1 MSILRRFLALLVA
14 ATVAGNA
21 SAWVTEGA
29 GWVWPHGTTLSMQ
42 KDFGAKANLPG
53 ATWNALADNA
63 IAEWNANMAQLQ
75 LTSTVGGVTVGQ
87 EQDDINQMFFSNTV
101 YGDAFG
107 AGTVGVA
114 IFWGNGTYIVEGDI
128 VFNSGTT
135 WTTGLFQTVA
145 LHELGHVLGL
155 GHPDEDGQTV
165 SAVMNS
171 HVSIDHLSADDI
183 AGIQSL
189 YNAPAVVPAAAAITT
204 QPVAVSVAV
213 GGTATFT
220 VAATGEPS
228 PTYQWRKNTVAIEGA
243 TATSLTLSPVRASDA
258 ANYSVS
264 VSNTGGSVT
273 SVAVA
278 LTVTGVVTI
287 VTPPAPQTVTVGA
300 TATFSV
306 SASGSPAPNSWQWKR
321 NGTAIG
327 GATASTLTL
336 PNVQISAAGDYS
348 VTVSNGID
356 TVTSASA
363 ALTVNL
369 ADSAPTI
376 TAPPTAQSVDEGR
389 AATFSVTAT
398 GKPAPSYQ
406 WLKNGNAITGATTA
420 TLTFATAR
428 TSDAGNYSVRVANYL
443 GNVTS
448 PPVALTVNTFAPT
461 ITTQPAPQ
469 RGEIGGT
476 VAFSVTATGAPFPSY
491 QWQKDGNTIVGATLS
506 TLTLT
511 SIQTSSAG
519 NYRVVVTNSAGS
531 VTSNAAALTVNTYA
545 PTITAQPASRNVN
558 AGASATF
565 SVTATG
571 SPVPTY
577 QWQKDG
583 TDIAGATNASRA
595 LANVQLSSAGNY
607 RVHVTNSA
615 GSLFS
620 EVAVLTVNSIPVI
633 TTQPVSQ
640 TATAGTTVTFTVAA
654 TQSPVPTYQWQKDL
668 TDLAGATQATLTLA
682 SVQTGDAGSYRV
694 MVTNTLGTT
703 TSVLALLTVTAAP
716 TPPVITA
723 QPESQIVNAGST
735 ATLYVLATGTDLT
748 YQWRKAGVAIA
759 GATQFSLSLRTIQPE
774 AAGSYSVVVTNTAG
788 SATSR
793 EATITVHTVPAI
805 TQAPIAQSVEIGDT
819 ATFTVA
825 ATGSPV
831 PTYQWQKNRV
841 AIAGATQATLTLT
854 NVQSTAA
861 GNYRVVVTNAAG
873 SATSAEVALTVSNPP
888 KVTTQP
894 QPLGGVAS
902 TTGSLAVAATGATG
916 YQWFKGGVAVPGATG
931 PTLAFPALGS
941 ADTGIYDCAVTGLSG
956 ETLSAPGVV
965 GIVPAAGERTAGSV
979 STRPEWQDIHHPNG
993 ATYDQFLLSGAAGT
1007 FTAGQGKI
1015 ARLSYLDENDSIV
1028 QVEMSGAGAITVVLA
1043 NPAGPMAPTLYNQ
1056 SGVQYMKGKAT
1067 VILAG
1072 ADATTH
1078 FTIYSV
1084 GTATN
1089 PGVTRPDVTYAGWA
1103 NVAAAGI
1110 LSTTGGLGGIH
1121 QGNVGYNASTGL
1133 TGIYAPTVTSVGGL
1147 VVIHGV
1153 AASESAQPYLY
1164 FGPGGTATVK
1174 IAGTSLAQSNG
1185 HSVTVG
1191 GLAQV
1196 QMGAGQDSC
1205 GRPAP
1210 ASAIG
1215 TRLLDDAGVDRTA
1228 ALVVGP

>member
-1 MSILRRFLALLVA
+1 MSSLRSVFALLVA
-14 ATVAGNA
+14 VTVSSLS
-21 SAWVTEGA
+21 SAWVTEGP

-53 ATWNALADNA
+53 ATWNTLADNA
-63 IAEWNANMAQLQ
+63 IAEWNATMAQLQ
-75 LTSTVGGVTVGQ
+75 LTSTVGAVTVGQ
-87 EQDDINQMFFSNTV
+87 EQDDINQMFFANSV
-101 YGDAFG
+101 YGEAFG

-128 VFNSGTT
+128 VFNSGTA
-135 WTTGLFQTVA
+135 WTTSLFQTVA

-171 HVSIDHLSADDI
+171 IVSIDHLSADDI

-189 YNAPAVVPAAAAITT
+189 YGAPAVVPAAAAITT
-204 QPVAVSVAV
+204 PPVAVSVAV

-243 TATSLTLSPVRASDA
+243 TAASLTLSPVLASDA
-258 ANYSVS
+258 ANYSVT
-264 VSNTGGSVT
+264 VSNSGGSVT
-273 SVAVA
+273 SAAVA

-287 VTPPAPQTVTVGA
+287 DTPPAPLTVTVGA
-300 TATFSV
+300 TATFTV
-306 SASGSPAPNSWQWKR
+306 AASGSPAPNSWQWKK

-327 GATASTLTL
+327 GATAATLTL
-336 PNVQISAAGDYS
+336 PNVQVSAAGNYS

-356 TVTSASA
+356 TVTSTSA

-369 ADSAPTI
+369 ADTAPAI

-389 AATFSVTAT
+389 TATFSVSAT
-398 GKPAPSYQ
+398 GKPTPTYQ
-406 WLKNGNAITGATTA
+406 WMKNGTGITGATTA
-420 TLTFATAR
+420 TLTIATAR
-428 TSDAGNYSVRVANYL
+428 TSDAGNYAVTVTNYL
-443 GNVTS
+443 GHVTS
-448 PPVALTVNTFAPT
+448 TPVALTVNNYAPT

-469 RGEIGGT
+469 RGEIGGI
-476 VAFSVTATGAPFPSY
+476 VVFSVTATGAPSPTY
-491 QWQKDGNTIVGATLS
+491 QWQKEGIAIAGANLA

-511 SIQTSSAG
+511 AIQPSSAG

-531 VTSNAAALTVNTYA
+531 VISDAAALTVNTYA
-545 PTITAQPASRNVN
+545 PTLTTQPSSRTVN
-558 AGASATF
+558 TGATATF

-571 SPVPTY
+571 SPVPSY

-583 TDIAGATNASRA
+583 ADIAGATNSSLA
-595 LANVQLSSAGNY
+595 LPNVQLSSAGNY
-607 RVHVTNSA
+607 RVQVTNSA

-620 EVAVLTVNSIPVI
+620 EVAVLTVHSVPVI

-682 SVQTGDAGSYRV
+682 NVQPAAAGSYRV

-703 TSVLALLTVTAAP
+703 TSALALLTVTAAP
-716 TPPVITA
+716 APPVITA
-723 QPESQIVNAGST
+723 QPESQTVLTGST

-759 GATQFSLSLRTIQPE
+759 GATQFSLSLRTIQPD
-774 AAGSYSVVVTNTAG
+774 AAGNYSVVVTNSAG
-788 SATSR
+788 SITSR
-793 EATITVHTVPAI
+793 EATITVQTVPAI
-805 TQAPIAQSVEIGDT
+805 TRAPVAQNVSIGDT
-819 ATFTVA
+819 ATFTVTA
-825 ATGSPV
+825 AGSPV

-841 AIAGATQATLTLT
+841 AIAGATQATLTLA
-854 NVQSTAA
+854 NVQPAAA

-873 SATSAEVALTVSNPP
+873 SATSTEVALTVRNAPT
-888 KVTTQP
+888 VTTQP
-894 QPLGGVAS
+894 QPLGGVAGQP
-902 TTGSLAVAATGATG
+902 GSIAIVATGASS
-916 YQWFKGGVAVPGATG
+916 YQWFQGGVARPGATAS
-931 PTLAFPALGS
+931 TLSFASLGS
-941 ADTGIYDCAVTGLSG
+941 ADAGIYEVVVTGTGG
-956 ETLSAPGVV
+956 ETLSHPVVV
-965 GIVPAAGERTAGSV
+965 GVVPAAGERTAGAV
-979 STRPEWQDIHHPNG
+979 TTRAEWQDIHHPNG

-1007 FTAGQGKI
+1007 FTAGPGKI

-1028 QVEMSGAGAITVVLA
+1028 QVEMSGAGAITVALA
-1043 NPAGPMAPTLYNQ
+1043 NPSGPMAPALYNQ
-1056 SGVQYMKGKAT
+1056 SGIEYMKGKAT
-1067 VILAG
+1067 IILAG
-1072 ADATTH
+1072 ADVTTH

-1089 PGVTRPDVTYAGWA
+1089 HGVTRPDVTYAGWA

-1147 VVIHGV
+1147 VVIHGI

-1164 FGPGGTATVK
+1164 FGTGGTVSVK
-1174 IAGTSLAQSNG
+1174 IAGSSLTQPNG
-1185 HSVTVG
+1185 DSVTVS
-1191 GLAQV
+1191 GLAEV

-1205 GRPAP
+1205 GRA
-1210 ASAIG
+1210 AAAAAIG
-1215 TRLLDDAGVDRTA
+1215 TRLLTPEGTDVTA
-1228 ALVVGP
+1228 SVVVGP